1 MELISGTINWVKNNN
16 DDDDYDHNDD
26 DNNNNK
32 PTRLLGHGPVV
43 GANTIVLLNGHSNK
57 LLVKF
62 LFYAHR

>member
-43 GANTIVLLNGHSNK
+43 GANTIVLLNGHE
-57 LLVKF
+57 
-62 LFYAHR
+62 